1 MTVTKTLAE
10 RGSRYGAFADHAKIA
25 QGIQDTMRN
34 APKWDDLDP
43 DMKQALSVIADKI
56 ARILNGDPFYGDNW
70 HDIQGYAKLIEDR
83 IEMIPEKDESLYDI
97 AIECVPT
104 RQSIVISAPNDTAP
118 SSSPPLA
125 SGGIV
130 ARPGGQV
137 LNNIG
142 SNPCSE
148 IHMARFDKSDS
159 SFTNV
164 GQYRG

>member
-34 APKWDDLDP
+34 APKWDELDP

-83 IEMIPEKDESLYDI
+83 IEMIPEKDESLYD
-97 AIECVPT
+97 
-104 RQSIVISAPNDTAP
+104 TAP
-118 SSSPPLA
+118 SSCPPLA
-125 SGGIV
+125 SGGIINV
-130 ARPGGQV
+130 TPRGV
-137 LNNIG
+137 LNNM
-142 SNPCSE
+142 PTTF
-148 IHMARFDKSDS
+148 FDKSEP
-159 SFTNV
+159 
-164 GQYRG
+164 GQYNGNPG